1 MRKCVQRHPIGTNE
15 WRQSD
20 SSSRLTAWAHT
31 GMPCATPGASSRK
44 GLSLLQYF
52 NYLQLPPVF
61 SSKLNFATLHKLS
74 RHDCSATS
82 CMQEQSGV
90 LAQPAS
96 ERRPPPMHGRRPSRF
111 ASAVRRMPLSYQTC
125 APNLSVQLRQ
135 GRLPSLLET
144 SRTYHQHLPTAL
156 HSAFVQLFLT
166 TGAFGLRNRP
176 DITLRDH

>member
-1 MRKCVQRHPIGTNE
+1 MAAIRFELAAHSMGSYGDAMCH
-15 WRQSD
+15 
-20 SSSRLTAWAHT
+20 AW
-31 GMPCATPGASSRK
+31 SFISK

-52 NYLQLPPVF
+52 NYLQRPPVF

-74 RHDCSATS
+74 RHGCSATS

-90 LAQPAS
+90 LAQQVS
-96 ERRPPPMHGRRPSRF
+96 DDRPHARQKTFEIRVSREAHAVELPDLRPQ
-111 ASAVRRMPLSYQTC
+111 P
-125 APNLSVQLRQ
+125 SVQLRQ